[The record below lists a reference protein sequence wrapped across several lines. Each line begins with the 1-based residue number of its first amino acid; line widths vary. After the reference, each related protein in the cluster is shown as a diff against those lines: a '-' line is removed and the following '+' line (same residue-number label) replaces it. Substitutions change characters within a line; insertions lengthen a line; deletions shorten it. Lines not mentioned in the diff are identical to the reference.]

1 VTFGS
6 TTTEMTVAT
15 MRING
20 DAIVGG
26 SQSEPE
32 KEESED
38 ESDGSELED
47 DSTSTIARR
56 CPMINF
62 GAF

>member
-1 VTFGS
+1 MVTFGS
-6 TTTEMTVAT
+6 TTTAT

-20 DAIVGG
+20 DAIIGE

-32 KEESED
+32 EEESE
-38 ESDGSELED
+38 ED
-47 DSTSTIARR
+47 DSASTIARR